1 MEAIEAE
8 PGQGCGY
15 MHSGVDMP
23 IEKLHRLKHT
33 AQAISSLDTRSD
45 GAALQGDQTVAN
57 ATQRNCT
64 PAAV

>member
-1 MEAIEAE
+1 
-8 PGQGCGY
+8 
-15 MHSGVDMP
+15 MP
-23 IEKLHRLKHT
+23 ISKIHRLRHT

-57 ATQRNCT
+57 TIQCNCT

>member
-1 MEAIEAE
+1 
-8 PGQGCGY
+8 
-15 MHSGVDMP
+15 MP
-23 IEKLHRLKHT
+23 IEKVHRLKHT